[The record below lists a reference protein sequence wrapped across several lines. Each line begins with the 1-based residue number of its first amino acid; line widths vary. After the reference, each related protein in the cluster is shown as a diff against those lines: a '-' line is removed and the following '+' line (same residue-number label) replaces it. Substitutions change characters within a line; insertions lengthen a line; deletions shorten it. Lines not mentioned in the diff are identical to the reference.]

1 MGEFICHL
9 HGLNDFPR
17 IHGFKKNFSA
27 LFSRRGFTVRTVAGI
42 LDHMECGLGKLT
54 ADTLEVSGF
63 STGIARAMD
72 DNDGH
77 LKLSQATFVQIMATI
92 AGSGS
97 GSNLAFLKLS
107 LRFPK
112 RIRVLRLLLVYG
124 TKNCC
129 VNYYDQY
136 SKSVVLKRHLYRWEL
151 NPGSSHV

>member
-27 LFSRRGFTVRTVAGI
+27 LFSRRGFRVRTVAGI
-42 LDHMECGLGKLT
+42 LDQMECGLGKLT

-77 LKLSQATFVQIMATI
+77 LKRPSDLRTDHGDHRWQWQRQQSRLSETFFTI
-92 AGSGS
+92 
-97 GSNLAFLKLS
+97 
-107 LRFPK
+107 PE
-112 RIRVLRLLLVYG
+112 
-124 TKNCC
+124 T
-129 VNYYDQY
+129 D
-136 SKSVVLKRHLYRWEL
+136 
-151 NPGSSHV
+151 